1 MGGEGNSVLRD
12 QAGRVITYLR
22 ISVTDRCNLRCIYCM
37 PSEGVRFVQ
46 YKEILKYEEIIRIAR
61 IAVLLGVKKIR
72 LTGGEPLRR
81 KDIVFLIK
89 GLSSIDGIEEIGL
102 TTNGILLKRYA
113 LELKEAGLT
122 RINISLDSLNPSRY
136 KEITRGGDIRVVMEG
151 IEAAEEAGLIP
162 LSINMVPVKG
172 FNDDE
177 IEAFAG
183 LTYEKPYRIRFIE
196 FMPIGARDF
205 WSPER
210 YIPEEEI
217 RKRIESIGRL
227 EPAGLDTG
235 GPARYWRLSG
245 AKGLIGFISA
255 LSNHFC
261 NECNRLRITS
271 DGKIRP
277 CLFSETEI
285 DLKPVLRG
293 GGDDQ
298 ELIRD
303 LSLAV
308 QCKPSGH
315 GLTSG
320 SGMERDARL
329 NYISRAMS
337 KIGG

>member
-1 MGGEGNSVLRD
+1 MLQDPS
-12 QAGRVITYLR
+12 GRRIDYLR

-37 PSEGVRFVQ
+37 PSQGIKLIE
-46 YKEILKYEEIIRIAR
+46 YKEILRYEEIIRIVR
-61 IAVLLGVKKIR
+61 IASLLGVRKVR

-81 KDIVFLIK
+81 RDITFLIK
-89 GLSSIDGIEEIGL
+89 GISSIDGIEEIGL
-102 TTNGILLKRYA
+102 TTNGVLLKKYA
-113 LELKEAGLT
+113 LSLKEAGLT
-122 RINISLDSLNPSRY
+122 RINISLDSLDPSRY
-136 KEITRGGDIRVVMEG
+136 REITGGGDIETVLSG
-151 IEAAEEAGLIP
+151 IEEAERTGLTPI
-162 LSINMVPVKG
+162 SINMVPVRG
-172 FNDDE
+172 INDEE
-177 IEAFAG
+177 IEDFAR
-183 LTYEKPYRIRFIE
+183 LTLEKPYRIRFIE
-196 FMPIGARDF
+196 FMPIGAKEF

-217 RKRIESIGRL
+217 RKRLETLGRL
-227 EPAGLDTG
+227 EPASVNTG
-235 GPARYWRLSG
+235 GPARYWKLPG

-261 NECNRLRITS
+261 SECNRLRITS

-298 ELIRD
+298 ELMRI

-315 GLTSG
+315 GLSP
-320 SGMERDARL
+320 DARAFNSVL
-329 NYISRAMS
+329 RPMS